1 MKVIV
6 CWSFDDFCIFG
17 TKQDQEI
24 PGLLIKQ
31 ILELIRNTILTYVLI
46 IVIATL
52 GIQCEKENEPEFLL
66 HASHLVS
73 ENHTWY
79 KSFEYFAEILEDRS
93 NGRIVVKNYHSEQ
106 LAKEIEAIRL
116 IQAGVID
123 MTTTGSMLNNWIEIV
138 AFCELP
144 FLLRDSLDMHNLIN
158 GPLGKRMEQ
167 EMRDKTGIRPIGYFQ
182 RGPRHLT
189 SNRPIKHPDDLK
201 GLIVRVPNVPSFVIA
216 WEALGAKPT
225 PMAFSEVF
233 TSLQQGTI
241 EAQENPFAMIKASGF
256 SEVQDY
262 INLTAHVI
270 SWTYPVIGE
279 KQYQAFPDD
288 LKEIFNKAAADMQQY
303 EHELFVKNE
312 TMVQD
317 ELKAK
322 GMKFIEV
329 DKDAFGDK
337 CRKAIFDSLSPDM
350 KLIYEEILAS
360 RE

>member
-1 MKVIV
+1 MNRCLLSKYSLKSVQDAIFTKV
-6 CWSFDDFCIFG
+6 
-17 TKQDQEI
+17 
-24 PGLLIKQ
+24 LLV
-31 ILELIRNTILTYVLI
+31 LT
-46 IVIATL
+46 ATL
-52 GIQCEKENEPEFLL
+52 FIHCSPEKEPEFLL

-73 ENHTWY
+73 EDHTWY
-79 KSFEYFAEILEDRS
+79 KSFEYFAEILEERS
-93 NGRIVVKNYHSEQ
+93 NGRIIVKNYHSEQ

-123 MTTTGSMLNNWIEIV
+123 MTTTGSMLNNWIDIV

-144 FLLRDSLDMHNLIN
+144 FLLRDSVDMKKLIS
-158 GPLGKRMEQ
+158 GPLGKRMEE
-167 EMRDKTGIRPIGYFQ
+167 EMRNKTGIRPIGYFQ

-201 GLIVRVPNVPSFVIA
+201 GLIVRVPNVPSFVTA

-288 LKEIFNKAAADMQQY
+288 LKQIFDEAAADMQHY
-303 EHELFVKNE
+303 EHQLFVENE
-312 TMVQD
+312 QKVQD

-322 GMKFIEV
+322 GMEFIEV

-337 CRKAIFDSLSPDM
+337 CRKAIFESLSPDM
-350 KLIYEEILAS
+350 KLIYEDILAT